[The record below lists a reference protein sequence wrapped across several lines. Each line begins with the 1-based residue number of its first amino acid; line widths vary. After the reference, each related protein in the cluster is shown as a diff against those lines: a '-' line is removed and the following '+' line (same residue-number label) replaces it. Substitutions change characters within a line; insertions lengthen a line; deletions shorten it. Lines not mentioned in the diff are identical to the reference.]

1 MNIDFSDTELLFLY
15 GSLKQELSNIKSTK
29 SIKISKSEIKL
40 YESLLSKMES
50 AYPPL
55 KNLPL

>member
-1 MNIDFSDTELLFLY
+1 MIIDFSDTELLFLY

-29 SIKISKSEIKL
+29 SIKIPKSEIKL

>member
-15 GSLKQELSNIKSTK
+15 VSLKRELSNIKSTK
-29 SIKISKSEIKL
+29 SIKIPKSEIKL

-50 AYPPL
+50 ACPPL
-55 KNLPL
+55 KNLPF